1 MGNFRMAGVEI
12 ASVEIAGIEMSDI
25 EIAGLELS
33 ASQVQQILLVLS
45 GFIAFVLIVLIINYL
60 TKSRGSSSGEK
71 PGKKPGKKPAKK
83 EPQYEEIFKVENEI
97 IETNPYKNDP
107 DTYFEQSVLQT
118 VTLTLIV
125 GLQEHL
131 TKMAENP
138 SDQHKAMKAVGKYL
152 EEKSIAP
159 IAFTQWNQ
167 SAIQGIAARVI
178 LNGKSRTALFGP
190 SVAMVKATAKF
201 PSEISAQ
208 VESAHAAGQSVFV
221 LAIDGLAYGVFSV
234 SHRLVLIGSGDR
246 I

>member
-1 MGNFRMAGVEI
+1 MGGIEIAGVEI
-12 ASVEIAGIEMSDI
+12 SGI
-25 EIAGLELS
+25 EIAGLELT
-33 ASQVQQILLVLS
+33 ASQVQQTLLVLFGFLIFS
-45 GFIAFVLIVLIINYL
+45 LIVVLFNFIAKN
-60 TKSRGSSSGEK
+60 RGSDAGEK
-71 PGKKPGKKPAKK
+71 QEKK
-83 EPQYEEIFKVENEI
+83 EPQYEEIFEIENEI

-118 VTLTLIV
+118 VTLTLII

-152 EEKSIAP
+152 EDKSVVP

-190 SVAMVKATAKF
+190 SVAMAKATAKF

-208 VESAHAAGQSVFV
+208 VESAHSAGQSVFV

>member
-1 MGNFRMAGVEI
+1 MAGVEI
-12 ASVEIAGIEMSDI
+12 SAI
-25 EIAGLELS
+25 EIAGLELT
-33 ASQVQQILLVLS
+33 ASQVQQILLVLF
-45 GFIAFVLIVLIINYL
+45 GFIAFVLIVLLVNFL
-60 TKSRGSSSGEK
+60 KKSGSSSA
-71 PGKKPGKKPAKK
+71 GKKSGKKSAKK
-83 EPQYEEIFKVENEI
+83 EPQYEEIFEVENEI
-97 IETNPYKNDP
+97 IETNPYKSDP

-118 VTLTLIV
+118 VTLTLII
-125 GLQEHL
+125 GLREYL

-138 SDQHKAMKAVGKYL
+138 TDQHKAMKGVAKYL
-152 EEKSIAP
+152 EDKGVAP

-190 SVAMVKATAKF
+190 SVAMAKATAKF
-201 PSEISAQ
+201 PNEISAQ
-208 VESAHAAGQSVFV
+208 VESAHAAGESVFV

>member
-1 MGNFRMAGVEI
+1 MAGVEI
-12 ASVEIAGIEMSDI
+12 SAI
-25 EIAGLELS
+25 EIAGLELT
-33 ASQVQQILLVLS
+33 ASQVQQILLVLF
-45 GFIAFVLIVLIINYL
+45 GFIAFVLIVLLVNFL
-60 TKSRGSSSGEK
+60 KKSGSSSSDEK
-71 PGKKPGKKPAKK
+71 PGKKSAKK
-83 EPQYEEIFKVENEI
+83 EPQYEEIFEVENEI
-97 IETNPYKNDP
+97 IESNPYKSDP

-125 GLQEHL
+125 GLREYL
-131 TKMAENP
+131 TKIAENP
-138 SDQHKAMKAVGKYL
+138 TDQHKAMKGVAKYL
-152 EEKSIAP
+152 EDKGVAP

-190 SVAMVKATAKF
+190 SVAMAKATAKF
-201 PSEISAQ
+201 PNEISAQ
-208 VESAHAAGQSVFV
+208 VESAHAAGESVFV

>member
-1 MGNFRMAGVEI
+1 MGNFQIAGVEI
-12 ASVEIAGIEMSDI
+12 AGVA
-25 EIAGLELS
+25 LT

-45 GFIAFVLIVLIINYL
+45 GFIAFVLLVLIFNL
-60 TKSRGSSSGEK
+60 VAKKRGADSGAK
-71 PGKKPGKKPAKK
+71 PGKGSGKK
-83 EPQYEEIFKVENEI
+83 EPQYEEVFEVENEI

-118 VTLTLIV
+118 VTLTLII
-125 GLQEHL
+125 GLREYL

-138 SDQHKAMKAVGKYL
+138 SDQHKAMKGVAKYL
-152 EEKSIAP
+152 EEKGVAP

-167 SAIQGIAARVI
+167 SAIQGIAARII

-190 SVAMVKATAKF
+190 SVAMAKATAKF
-201 PSEISAQ
+201 PSEIAAQ
-208 VESAHAAGQSVFV
+208 VESAHAAGESVFV

>member
-1 MGNFRMAGVEI
+1 MSGVEIAGVEI
-12 ASVEIAGIEMSDI
+12 SDI
-25 EIAGLELS
+25 EIAGLELT
-33 ASQVQQILLVLS
+33 ASQVQQILLVLF
-45 GFIAFVLIVLIINYL
+45 GFIAFVLIVLIVSFISKN
-60 TKSRGSSSGEK
+60 RGSDAGEK
-71 PGKKPGKKPAKK
+71 SGKKSSKKSEKK
-83 EPQYEEIFKVENEI
+83 EPQYEEIFEIENEI

-118 VTLTLIV
+118 VTLTLII

-152 EEKSIAP
+152 EAKSVAP

-167 SAIQGIAARVI
+167 SAIQGIAARII

-190 SVAMVKATAKF
+190 SVAIAKATAKF

-208 VESAHAAGQSVFV
+208 VESAHSAGQSVFV

>member
-1 MGNFRMAGVEI
+1 MAGVEI
-12 ASVEIAGIEMSDI
+12 SAV
-25 EIAGLELS
+25 EIAGLELT
-33 ASQVQQILLVLS
+33 ASQVQQILLVLFGFLLFS
-45 GFIAFVLIVLIINYL
+45 LIVVLFNFIAKN
-60 TKSRGSSSGEK
+60 RASSAGEM
-71 PGKKPGKKPAKK
+71 PGKKSGKKSGKKQEKK
-83 EPQYEEIFKVENEI
+83 EPQYEEIFEIENEI

-118 VTLTLIV
+118 VTLTLII

-152 EEKSIAP
+152 EDKSVAP

-190 SVAMVKATAKF
+190 SVAMAKATAKF

-208 VESAHAAGQSVFV
+208 VESAHSAGQSVFV

>member
-1 MGNFRMAGVEI
+1 MGNFRMASVEI
-12 ASVEIAGIEMSDI
+12 ARVEIAGIEISDI

-45 GFIAFVLIVLIINYL
+45 GFIAFVLIVLIVNYL

-71 PGKKPGKKPAKK
+71 PSKKPGKK
-83 EPQYEEIFKVENEI
+83 EPQYEEIFEVENEI

>member
-1 MGNFRMAGVEI
+1 MRDFEL
-12 ASVEIAGIEMSDI
+12 AGIKLT
-25 EIAGLELS
+25 G
-33 ASQVQQILLVLS
+33 SQVEQILYVLVGFLVFLILVL
-45 GFIAFVLIVLIINYL
+45 LLNYL
-60 TKSRGSSSGEK
+60 SSPRKSK
-71 PGKKPGKKPAKK
+71 ADKKSAKK
-83 EPQYEEIFKVENEI
+83 EPQYEEIFEVENEI
-97 IETNPYKNDP
+97 IESNPYKSDP

-118 VTLTLIV
+118 VTLTLII
-125 GLQEHL
+125 GLREHL
-131 TKMAENP
+131 SKMAENP
-138 SDQHKAMKAVGKYL
+138 SDQHKAMKAIAKYL
-152 EEKSIAP
+152 EEKGVAP

-167 SAIQGIAARVI
+167 SAIQGIAARII

-190 SVAMVKATAKF
+190 SVAMAKATAKF

>member
-1 MGNFRMAGVEI
+1 MAGVEI
-12 ASVEIAGIEMSDI
+12 SAV
-25 EIAGLELS
+25 EIAGLELT
-33 ASQVQQILLVLS
+33 ASQVQQILLVLFGFLLFS
-45 GFIAFVLIVLIINYL
+45 LIVVLFNFIAKN
-60 TKSRGSSSGEK
+60 RGSSAGEK
-71 PGKKPGKKPAKK
+71 QSKKSSKKSGKKQEKK
-83 EPQYEEIFKVENEI
+83 EPQYEEIFEIENEI

-118 VTLTLIV
+118 VTLTLII

-152 EEKSIAP
+152 EDKSVAP

-190 SVAMVKATAKF
+190 SVAMAKATAKF

-208 VESAHAAGQSVFV
+208 VESAHSAGQSVFV

>member
-1 MGNFRMAGVEI
+1 MGNFRMTGVEIAGVEI
-12 ASVEIAGIEMSDI
+12 AGVEISDI

-33 ASQVQQILLVLS
+33 ASQVQQILLVFS

-60 TKSRGSSSGEK
+60 TKSRGSSA
-71 PGKKPGKKPAKK
+71 GKKSGKKSGKK
-83 EPQYEEIFKVENEI
+83 EPQYEEIFEVENEI

-125 GLQEHL
+125 GLQEYL

-167 SAIQGIAARVI
+167 SAIQGIAGRVI

-190 SVAMVKATAKF
+190 SVAMAKATARF

-234 SHRLVLIGSGDR
+234 SHRLVSTGINW
-246 I
+246 

>member
-1 MGNFRMAGVEI
+1 MSGV
-12 ASVEIAGIEMSDI
+12 
-25 EIAGLELS
+25 EIAGLELT
-33 ASQVQQILLVLS
+33 ASQVQQLLYVLVGFLSFVLLVLVVNL
-45 GFIAFVLIVLIINYL
+45 F
-60 TKSRGSSSGEK
+60 TKKRGADASEK
-71 PGKKPGKKPAKK
+71 PGKKSGRKKEKSEK
-83 EPQYEEIFKVENEI
+83 REPQYEEIFEIENEI

-107 DTYFEQSVLQT
+107 DTYFEKSVLQT
-118 VTLTLIV
+118 VTLTLII

-138 SDQHKAMKAVGKYL
+138 SDQHKAMKTVGKYL
-152 EEKSIAP
+152 EDKSVAP

-190 SVAMVKATAKF
+190 SVAMAKATAKF
-201 PSEISAQ
+201 PNEISAQ
-208 VESAHAAGQSVFV
+208 VESAHSAGQSVFV

>member
-1 MGNFRMAGVEI
+1 MGNFRMN
-12 ASVEIAGIEMSDI
+12 SVEIAGVEFSDI
-25 EIAGLELS
+25 EIAGVALT
-33 ASQVQQILLVLS
+33 ASQVQQLVYVLVGFLS
-45 GFIAFVLIVLIINYL
+45 FVLIVLAINL
-60 TKSRGSSSGEK
+60 FTKNRSSDA
-71 PGKKPGKKPAKK
+71 GKKSGKKQEKK
-83 EPQYEEIFKVENEI
+83 EPQYEEIFKIENEI

-118 VTLTLIV
+118 VILTLII
-125 GLQEHL
+125 GLREHL
-131 TKMAENP
+131 TKIAENP
-138 SDQHKAMKAVGKYL
+138 SDQHKAMKAIAKYL
-152 EEKSIAP
+152 EEKGVAP

-190 SVAMVKATAKF
+190 SVAMAKATAKF

-208 VESAHAAGQSVFV
+208 VESAHAAGESVFV

>member
-1 MGNFRMAGVEI
+1 MAGVEI
-12 ASVEIAGIEMSDI
+12 SAV
-25 EIAGLELS
+25 EIAGLELT
-33 ASQVQQILLVLS
+33 ASQVQQILLVLF
-45 GFIAFVLIVLIINYL
+45 GFIAFALIILIVNFVAKKRGADAG
-60 TKSRGSSSGEK
+60 TKS
-71 PGKKPGKKPAKK
+71 GKKSGKKQEKK
-83 EPQYEEIFKVENEI
+83 EPQYEEIFEIENEI

-118 VTLTLIV
+118 VTLTLSI

-152 EEKSIAP
+152 EDKSVAP

-190 SVAMVKATAKF
+190 SVAMAKATAKF

-208 VESAHAAGQSVFV
+208 VESAHSAGQSVFV

>member
-1 MGNFRMAGVEI
+1 MGNFRMASVKIAGVEI
-12 ASVEIAGIEMSDI
+12 SDI

-45 GFIAFVLIVLIINYL
+45 GFIAFLLIVLIINYL

-71 PGKKPGKKPAKK
+71 PSKKPGKK
-83 EPQYEEIFKVENEI
+83 EPQYEEVFEVENEI

-234 SHRLVLIGSGDR
+234 SHRLVSTGLDW
-246 I
+246 

>member
-1 MGNFRMAGVEI
+1 MGNFRMTGVEIAGVEI
-12 ASVEIAGIEMSDI
+12 AGVEISDI

-33 ASQVQQILLVLS
+33 ASQVQQILLVFS

-71 PGKKPGKKPAKK
+71 PSKKPGKK
-83 EPQYEEIFKVENEI
+83 EPQYEEVFEVENEI

-125 GLQEHL
+125 GLQEYL

-167 SAIQGIAARVI
+167 SAIQGIAGRVI

-190 SVAMVKATAKF
+190 SVAMAKATARF

-234 SHRLVLIGSGDR
+234 SHRLVSTGINW
-246 I
+246 

>member
-1 MGNFRMAGVEI
+1 MAGVEI
-12 ASVEIAGIEMSDI
+12 AGFEIAGV
-25 EIAGLELS
+25 EIAGLELT
-33 ASQVQQILLVLS
+33 ASQVQQLVYVLVGFLS
-45 GFIAFVLIVLIINYL
+45 FVLIVLIVNFISKN
-60 TKSRGSSSGEK
+60 RGSDTGEK
-71 PGKKPGKKPAKK
+71 SGKKSGKKQEKK
-83 EPQYEEIFKVENEI
+83 EPQYEEIFEIENEI

-118 VTLTLIV
+118 VTLTLII

-138 SDQHKAMKAVGKYL
+138 SDQHKAMKAVGNYL
-152 EEKSIAP
+152 EAKSVAP

-167 SAIQGIAARVI
+167 SAIQGIAARII

-190 SVAMVKATAKF
+190 SVAIAKATAKF

-208 VESAHAAGQSVFV
+208 VESAHSAGQSVFV

>member
-1 MGNFRMAGVEI
+1 MGNFQIAGVEI
-12 ASVEIAGIEMSDI
+12 AGFA
-25 EIAGLELS
+25 LT
-33 ASQVQQILLVLS
+33 ASQVQQILLVLF
-45 GFIAFVLIVLIINYL
+45 GFIAFVVIVLVINL
-60 TKSRGSSSGEK
+60 VVTKRGAAS
-71 PGKKPGKKPAKK
+71 GKKSGKGLGKK
-83 EPQYEEIFKVENEI
+83 EPQYEEVFEVENEI

-118 VTLTLIV
+118 VTLTLII
-125 GLQEHL
+125 GLREYL

-138 SDQHKAMKAVGKYL
+138 SDQHKAMKGVAKYL
-152 EEKSIAP
+152 EEKGVAP

-167 SAIQGIAARVI
+167 SAIQGIAARII

-190 SVAMVKATAKF
+190 SVAMAKATAKF
-201 PSEISAQ
+201 PSEIAAQ
-208 VESAHAAGQSVFV
+208 VESAHAAGESVFV

>member
-1 MGNFRMAGVEI
+1 MAGVEI
-12 ASVEIAGIEMSDI
+12 SAI
-25 EIAGLELS
+25 EIAGLELT
-33 ASQVQQILLVLS
+33 ASQVQQILLVLF
-45 GFIAFVLIVLIINYL
+45 GFIAFVLIVLLVNFL
-60 TKSRGSSSGEK
+60 KKSGSSSA
-71 PGKKPGKKPAKK
+71 GKKSGKKSAKK
-83 EPQYEEIFKVENEI
+83 EPQYEEIFEVENEI
-97 IETNPYKNDP
+97 IESNPYKSDP

-125 GLQEHL
+125 GLREYL

-138 SDQHKAMKAVGKYL
+138 TDQHKAMKGVAKYL
-152 EEKSIAP
+152 EDKGVAP

-190 SVAMVKATAKF
+190 SVAMAKATAKF
-201 PSEISAQ
+201 PNEISDQ
-208 VESAHAAGQSVFV
+208 VESAHAAGESVFV

>member
-1 MGNFRMAGVEI
+1 M
-12 ASVEIAGIEMSDI
+12 AGIEISGI
-25 EIAGLELS
+25 EIAGLELT
-33 ASQVQQILLVLS
+33 ASQVQQILLVLF
-45 GFIAFVLIVLIINYL
+45 GFIAFVLLVLIVNL
-60 TKSRGSSSGEK
+60 VAKKRGADS
-71 PGKKPGKKPAKK
+71 GKKLGKK
-83 EPQYEEIFKVENEI
+83 EPQYEEIFEVEDET

-125 GLQEHL
+125 GLREYL

-138 SDQHKAMKAVGKYL
+138 TDQHKAMKGVAKYL
-152 EEKSIAP
+152 EDKGVAP

-190 SVAMVKATAKF
+190 SVAMAKATAKF
-201 PSEISAQ
+201 PNEISAQ
-208 VESAHAAGQSVFV
+208 VESAHAAGESVFV

>member
-1 MGNFRMAGVEI
+1 MNGVEI
-12 ASVEIAGIEMSDI
+12 AGFA
-25 EIAGLELS
+25 LT

-45 GFIAFVLIVLIINYL
+45 GFIAFVLLILIVNLVA
-60 TKSRGSSSGEK
+60 KKRGADSGEN
-71 PGKKPGKKPAKK
+71 PGKGSGKK
-83 EPQYEEIFKVENEI
+83 EPQYEEVFEVENEI

-107 DTYFEQSVLQT
+107 DTYFEQAVLQT
-118 VTLTLIV
+118 ATLTLII
-125 GLQEHL
+125 GLREYL

-138 SDQHKAMKAVGKYL
+138 SDQHKAMKGVAKYL
-152 EEKSIAP
+152 EEKGVAP

-167 SAIQGIAARVI
+167 SAIQGIAARII

-190 SVAMVKATAKF
+190 SVAMAKATAKF
-201 PSEISAQ
+201 PSEIAAE
-208 VESAHAAGQSVFV
+208 VESAHAAGESVFV

>member
-1 MGNFRMAGVEI
+1 MAGVEI
-12 ASVEIAGIEMSDI
+12 SAI
-25 EIAGLELS
+25 EIAGLQLT
-33 ASQVQQILLVLS
+33 ASQVQQILLVIF
-45 GFIAFVLIVLIINYL
+45 GFIAFVLIVLLVNFL
-60 TKSRGSSSGEK
+60 KKSGSSSSDQKPSKK
-71 PGKKPGKKPAKK
+71 PGKKPGKK
-83 EPQYEEIFKVENEI
+83 EPQYEEIFEVENEI
-97 IETNPYKNDP
+97 IESNPYKSDP
-107 DTYFEQSVLQT
+107 DTYFEQSILQT

-125 GLQEHL
+125 GLREYL

-138 SDQHKAMKAVGKYL
+138 TDQHKAMKGVAKYL
-152 EEKSIAP
+152 EDKGVAP

-190 SVAMVKATAKF
+190 SVAMAKATAKF
-201 PSEISAQ
+201 SSEISAQ
-208 VESAHAAGQSVFV
+208 VESAHAAGESVFV

>member
-1 MGNFRMAGVEI
+1 MGNFRMTGVEIAGVEI
-12 ASVEIAGIEMSDI
+12 AGVEISDI

-33 ASQVQQILLVLS
+33 ASQVQQILLVFS

-60 TKSRGSSSGEK
+60 TKSRGSSA
-71 PGKKPGKKPAKK
+71 GKKSGKKSGKK
-83 EPQYEEIFKVENEI
+83 EPQYEEIFEVENEI

-125 GLQEHL
+125 GLQEYL

-167 SAIQGIAARVI
+167 SAIQGIAGRVI

-190 SVAMVKATAKF
+190 SVAMAKATARF

-208 VESAHAAGQSVFV
+208 AESAHAAGQSVFV

-234 SHRLVLIGSGDR
+234 SHRLVSTGIDWY
-246 I
+246 

>member
-1 MGNFRMAGVEI
+1 MNSVEIAGVEI
-12 ASVEIAGIEMSDI
+12 AGVEIAGV
-25 EIAGLELS
+25 EIAGVALT
-33 ASQVQQILLVLS
+33 ASQVQQLVYVLVGFLS
-45 GFIAFVLIVLIINYL
+45 FVLIVLAINL
-60 TKSRGSSSGEK
+60 FTKNRSSDA
-71 PGKKPGKKPAKK
+71 GKKSGKKQEKK
-83 EPQYEEIFKVENEI
+83 EPQYEEIFEIENEI

-118 VTLTLIV
+118 VILTLII
-125 GLQEHL
+125 GLREHL
-131 TKMAENP
+131 TKIAENP
-138 SDQHKAMKAVGKYL
+138 SDQHKAMKAIAKYL
-152 EEKSIAP
+152 EEKGVAP

-190 SVAMVKATAKF
+190 SVAMAKATAKF

-208 VESAHAAGQSVFV
+208 VESAHAAGESVFV

>member
-1 MGNFRMAGVEI
+1 M
-12 ASVEIAGIEMSDI
+12 AGIEIRDI
-25 EIAGLELS
+25 EIAGLELT
-33 ASQVQQILLVLS
+33 ASQVQQILLVLF
-45 GFIAFVLIVLIINYL
+45 GFIAFVLIVLIVNFISKN
-60 TKSRGSSSGEK
+60 RGSDAGEK
-71 PGKKPGKKPAKK
+71 SGKKSGKKQEKK
-83 EPQYEEIFKVENEI
+83 EPQYEEIFEIENEI

-118 VTLTLIV
+118 VTLTLII

-152 EEKSIAP
+152 EAKSVAP

-167 SAIQGIAARVI
+167 SAIQGIAARII

-190 SVAMVKATAKF
+190 SVAIAKATAKF

-208 VESAHAAGQSVFV
+208 VESAHSAGQSVFV